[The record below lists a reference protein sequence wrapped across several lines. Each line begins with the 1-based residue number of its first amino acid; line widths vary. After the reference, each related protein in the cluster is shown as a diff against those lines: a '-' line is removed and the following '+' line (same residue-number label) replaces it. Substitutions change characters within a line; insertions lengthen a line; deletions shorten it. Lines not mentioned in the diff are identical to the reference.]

1 MLCGMTWHQLEP
13 VDATFFDDAL
23 FAYRYP
29 VELAVPPERVWESL
43 TSDRAL
49 ADWGLPLRR
58 LEWTSPRP
66 FGVGTSREVDL
77 AAGLVTIKER
87 FFRWEE
93 GERYSF
99 YAESVNRN
107 VLHAFAEDYV
117 VERTSGGSRFT
128 WTIAMTPTARA
139 RPLFTV
145 CGPLNAQLCKA
156 VPIRAKAYFARH
168 P

>member
-1 MLCGMTWHQLEP
+1 MLFGMTWHQLEP
-13 VDATFFDDAL
+13 VDATFFDDAP
-23 FAYRYP
+23 FSYRYP
-29 VELAVPPERVWESL
+29 VELTVPPERVWESL

-66 FGVGTSREVDL
+66 FGVGTSREVVL
-77 AAGLVTIKER
+77 TGGLITFKER

-99 YAESVNRN
+99 YGESVDRN
-107 VLHAFAEDYV
+107 LLRSLAEDYL
-117 VERTSGGSRFT
+117 VEKTSAGSRFT
-128 WTIAMTPTARA
+128 WTIAMTPTPRA
-139 RPLFTV
+139 KPLFTLG
-145 CGPLNAQLCKA
+145 GPLNAQLYKA
-156 VPIRAKAYFARH
+156 VAIRAKAYFTKH